1 MLTGKNLI
9 AGEPVESADGTFTAG
24 GELAR
29 FEEASAAHL
38 DRALNA
44 ATGAFDAYR
53 RLPADT
59 RAAFL
64 DRIAAAIEGNDRL
77 IEVAHVETALPV
89 PRLTGERTRT
99 AGTRPASTQRRM
111 VSALT
116 PIRSAASPIRSCP
129 TPDTIRAA
137 SARANPHLGSHL
149 RSVLI
154 APNARR

>member
-59 RAAFL
+59 RAGFL

-89 PRLTGERTRT
+89 PRLMGERART
-99 AGTRPASTQRRM
+99 ANQQTDRRQSRCEWLFSGEHGVEQCDYPDSADEHDRHGPA
-111 VSALT
+111 
-116 PIRSAASPIRSCP
+116 
-129 TPDTIRAA
+129 D
-137 SARANPHLGSHL
+137 
-149 RSVLI
+149 
-154 APNARR
+154 